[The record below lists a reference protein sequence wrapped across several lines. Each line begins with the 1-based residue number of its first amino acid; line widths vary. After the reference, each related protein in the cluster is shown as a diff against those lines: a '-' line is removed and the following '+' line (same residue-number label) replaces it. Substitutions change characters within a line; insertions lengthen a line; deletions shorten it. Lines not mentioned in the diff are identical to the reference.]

1 MSRLRLVP
9 VPRPAC
15 GERWLGEAETERG
28 SCRDR
33 ATSFG
38 GVSAL
43 ARSLF
48 CAVAL
53 AFSFAGSLTAQAEPA
68 PVEQV
73 EVKSR
78 PITRFHIGRDEKQF
92 GPLEFVGG
100 LEMTS
105 RSRNF
110 GALSAMR
117 FRKPGSDFIGVAD
130 TGFWF
135 FGTVTRDA
143 DQRPTGISDFR
154 MVQMVDEAGNPADE
168 KWQVDAEGLAVKDDV
183 ATVGFERNHRV
194 AQFHINPNDMRAAFG
209 QLDFLV
215 PAQELRQN
223 RGFETVTY
231 APEDSPLKGALV
243 VVSEKSLDKQGN
255 IFAAVLSGPRKGVF
269 TVQRSG
275 DFDITDGAFLPDGDL
290 LLLERSYSMARG
302 VRMRLR
308 RIDAATIAKGNVVD
322 GPILLETDMS
332 YQIDNMEAMDVWRRA
347 DGAVM
352 VSMFSDDNH
361 SILQRNLY
369 LEFILRED

>member
-1 MSRLRLVP
+1 MRSV
-9 VPRPAC
+9 
-15 GERWLGEAETERG
+15 
-28 SCRDR
+28 
-33 ATSFG
+33 
-38 GVSAL
+38 
-43 ARSLF
+43 ARSLSY
-48 CAVAL
+48 VAML
-53 AFSFAGSLTAQAEPA
+53 ALSLVCTAPFIAHADPV

-73 EVKSR
+73 EVRSR

-135 FGTVTRDA
+135 FGKVTRDA

-154 MVQMVDEAGNPADE
+154 MVQMVDEAGNPAAE
-168 KWQVDAEGLAVKDDV
+168 KWEVDAEGLAIKDDV

-194 AQFHINPNDMRAAFG
+194 AQFHIDPNNMRAAFG

-223 RGFETVTY
+223 RGFETVAY
-231 APEDSPLKGALV
+231 APDDSPLKGALV

-308 RIDAATIAKGNVVD
+308 RIDVATIGKDKLAD
-322 GPILLETDMS
+322 GPVLLETDMS
-332 YQIDNMEAMDVWRRA
+332 YQIDNMEAMDVWRRD